1 MLIEVKVKTTRQI
14 ENKTIKRIETYL
26 TEKEFYAEAELAVT
40 AELHQDA
47 TVSAFEIQSL
57 KLSPIKEIAE
67 QFTGENSY
75 LLTLKDCFLE
85 DDGTEKY
92 LRYKVLLDADSLK
105 EAAERAHELQREGY
119 DMTIE
124 DVREY
129 NCVRL

>member
-1 MLIEVKVKTTRQI
+1 MLIEIKVKTTRQI
-14 ENKTIKRIETYL
+14 ENKTVKRIETYL
-26 TEKEFYAEAELAVT
+26 TEKEFYAEAELTVT
-40 AELHQDA
+40 AELHQDTA
-47 TVSAFEIQSL
+47 VSAFEIQSL
-57 KLSPIKEIAE
+57 RLSPIKEIAE

-105 EAAERAHELQREGY
+105 EAAEKAHELQREGY